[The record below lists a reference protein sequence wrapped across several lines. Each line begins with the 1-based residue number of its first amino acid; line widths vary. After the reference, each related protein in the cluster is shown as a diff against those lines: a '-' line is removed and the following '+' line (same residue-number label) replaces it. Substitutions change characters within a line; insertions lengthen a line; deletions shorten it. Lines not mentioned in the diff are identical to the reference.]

1 MPPLPGLF
9 CLHSGAIALPDRLF
23 LAHAHQDDN
32 LSRALSTLPYVP
44 DMSQSAV
51 PSSPLSG
58 DDTDRQLASGLRLI
72 RLVSPLTLI
81 PYLPP
86 ILTHML
92 ALLAWPSQQR
102 DAFNSLIDL
111 LHSVYLD
118 ATGSAL
124 TLATSYAEYVATPAP
139 QLCEDIVRLWSDA
152 IRSLDPS
159 SVRLLASRVSPSV
172 NRGAAGERQ
181 VCRLLWLLAPPHTEE
196 HGGYV

>member
-1 MPPLPGLF
+1 
-9 CLHSGAIALPDRLF
+9 
-23 LAHAHQDDN
+23 
-32 LSRALSTLPYVP
+32 
-44 DMSQSAV
+44 MSQSAV

-58 DDTDRQLASGLRLI
+58 DDTDRQLASGLRLL

-86 ILTHML
+86 ILTHVL

-102 DAFNSLIDL
+102 EAFNSLIDL

-124 TLATSYAEYVATPAP
+124 TLATSYAEYVAMPSP

-152 IRSLDPS
+152 IRSLDPN
-159 SVRLLASRVSPSV
+159 SVRACDGGAFARSPWRCRRATNLSSSLASGSAS
-172 NRGAAGERQ
+172 
-181 VCRLLWLLAPPHTEE
+181 
-196 HGGYV
+196 Y

>member
-1 MPPLPGLF
+1 
-9 CLHSGAIALPDRLF
+9 
-23 LAHAHQDDN
+23 
-32 LSRALSTLPYVP
+32 
-44 DMSQSAV
+44 MSQSAV

-58 DDTDRQLASGLRLI
+58 DDTDRQLASGLRLL

-86 ILTHML
+86 ILTHVL

-124 TLATSYAEYVATPAP
+124 TLATSYAEYVAMPSP

-152 IRSLDPS
+152 IRSLDNY
-159 SVRLLASRVSPSV
+159 LAQAPQSRSAT
-172 NRGAAGERQ
+172 GKCLGGTIG
-181 VCRLLWLLAPPHTEE
+181 VCKRNH
-196 HGGYV
+196 V